1 VGGLGWA
8 EGLIPS
14 AHRLWRTRTQQRL
27 FDAVYDEGFT
37 YIVHV
42 DIKSDRALI
51 DGIAAYVEEHKG
63 AHLIPSVRY
72 GSRRSK

>member
-1 VGGLGWA
+1 MDGGQEASCRW
-8 EGLIPS
+8 GLALIVTPFS
-14 AHRLWRTRTQQRL
+14 RPRAQRL

-51 DGIAAYVEEHKG
+51 DGIASYVEQHQG
-63 AHLIPSVRY
+63 AHLIPSVR
-72 GSRRSK
+72 